1 MILRKYRTR
10 VLELLKLGIYMGI
23 SINLNKLCIH
33 KAYCPFV
40 QLCRSFCSRLLD
52 SRFHGILYLWKCSL
66 NKAVESKYA
75 VCQWWPY
82 FCCDAISLIGFGY
95 IYVSVLESSFH
106 EKEKRERE
114 RETWVYVCQQLIVTF
129 LIIFPWIQIQPR
141 RIGTMSNPTWS
152 VS

>member
-75 VCQWWPY
+75 VCQCWPY

-114 RETWVYVCQQLIVTF
+114 RDLSVCLSATYCNF
-129 LIIFPWIQIQPR
+129 LNYFPLD
-141 RIGTMSNPTWS
+141 SDPTT
-152 VS
+152 